1 MWGVSVRRVD
11 LAEVNHVL
19 ALTTIF
25 EFDARSV
32 FRAQA
37 DRLKSAGL

>member
-19 ALTTIF
+19 ALTTI
-25 EFDARSV
+25 DARSV